1 MYSSV
6 RHPLRIASVPLS
18 LHALRTT
25 PAQLPHTMPDPA
37 LKAAPCVRL
46 GTSGAPVLTD
56 VQGLPVDS
64 LRKKDLALLTY
75 LCVERGQVHSRGKLA
90 ALLWGDS
97 PEEKSRHSL
106 TQALSRIQRVL
117 GPQSVRMEM
126 DGVQWAGTLRCD
138 VTEMEAVM
146 AGEDNADAKVQLPG
160 GNFLAGFNAGRGTQ
174 EFELWVDRKQ
184 AEYRCTALDLLE
196 RLGVRAEEEGDWRW
210 ALALGERSTETDPLW
225 EQGHRR
231 MMRAWQNL
239 GERNRALRHFERF
252 EAWLREEMEE
262 EPDPATRQ
270 LAEQIRHS
278 EATTP
283 TSNRAPLAPGGPRT
297 TTPDAPTAQPPLVSP
312 AAEPLPGHRAGPE
325 PLPEW
330 TDDESDPSSGPEAP
344 LSTPTHSRGRTAGA
358 LIATCAALLAGVIAA
373 AAIERDGGPEIIR
386 AISGATPPPRTST
399 GPACE
404 SVPHVARFVGESF
417 PDNVPIQPG
426 ETFLK
431 SWTVRNTGACEW
443 DSGYRLHYEGSSG
456 PSLSLQQRSVPV
468 HGTVPP
474 GATYTFS
481 IPMHAPR
488 RPGIYREDWS
498 LRDGDDALVHVS
510 GSNTI
515 WAKIMVPVPAPA
527 ACTADD
533 AVVKFV
539 SESHPD
545 GSPVAPG
552 ELFTKTWTIRNSG
565 PCSLPADALLRYV
578 SSSPGRLS
586 HGGERL
592 PLGKAVLPGE
602 MHTLRVEMRAPAA
615 ADEFREDWMLTT
627 AAGDTIRIS
636 GSPTVWIEAMVRP
649 EGGRPTP

>member
-1 MYSSV
+1 M
-6 RHPLRIASVPLS
+6 L
-18 LHALRTT
+18 
-25 PAQLPHTMPDPA
+25 DPA
-37 LKAAPCVRL
+37 IKAAPCVWL
-46 GTSGAPVLTD
+46 GTSGAPALTD
-56 VQGLPVDS
+56 AQGHPVDS

-117 GPQSVRMEM
+117 GPQSVRTEM

-138 VTEMEAVM
+138 VIEMEAVA
-146 AGEDNADAKVQLPG
+146 AGEANADVGVRLPG
-160 GNFLAGFNAGRGTQ
+160 GSFLAGFNAGRGTQ

-184 AEYRCTALDLLE
+184 ADYRCTAIDLLE

-252 EAWLREEMEE
+252 EAWLREDMEE

-278 EATTP
+278 QATP
-283 TSNRAPLAPGGPRT
+283 PASNRAPLAPESPRT
-297 TTPDAPTAQPPLVSP
+297 AAPDAATAQPPLATP
-312 AAEPLPGHRAGPE
+312 AAEPVSGHQATPE
-325 PLPEW
+325 PRPES
-330 TDDESDPSSGPEAP
+330 TADVPDSSPGPKAQR
-344 LSTPTHSRGRTAGA
+344 TPAHGHGRMAGA
-358 LIATCAALLAGVIAA
+358 AVAVSAALLAGVIAA
-373 AAIERDGGPEIIR
+373 AAIGRDGGPEVVR
-386 AISGATPPPRTST
+386 AISGATLPPRTST

-417 PDNVPIQPG
+417 PDNVPVRPG

-431 SWTVRNTGACEW
+431 SWTVRNTGTCEW
-443 DSGYRLHYEGSSG
+443 NSSYRLYYEGSTG
-456 PSLSLQQRSVPV
+456 PRLSLQQRSVPV

-481 IPMHAPR
+481 VPMHAPR

-510 GSNTI
+510 GSNTV

-586 HGGERL
+586 LGEERL
-592 PLGKAVLPGE
+592 PLGRAVLPGE

-615 ADEFREDWMLTT
+615 SDELREDWMLTT

-636 GSPTVWIEAMVRP
+636 GSPTVWIEAVVQP